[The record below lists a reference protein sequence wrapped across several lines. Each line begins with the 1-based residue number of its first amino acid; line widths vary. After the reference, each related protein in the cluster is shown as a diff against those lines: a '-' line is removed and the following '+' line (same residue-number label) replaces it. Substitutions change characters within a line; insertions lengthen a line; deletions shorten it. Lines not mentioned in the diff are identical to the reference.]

1 MWRSTQIC
9 SAPVRLATNHPPDRH
24 LDWQTLLVAAILL
37 VKDARTS
44 ILMDMPL
51 PIAETEALADT
62 PLRAVARRTHP
73 ALRAAALGTL
83 SIVVFLVLWQAA
95 SATHLDFFLRFD
107 NIPAPSVVAW
117 RALDVVP
124 SAAFL
129 TDVVVSCERVYLGF
143 VLAALA
149 AVPIGLLIGRSA
161 TAHALIFPL
170 CELLRPVPAIAWVP
184 ISIMLWPTD
193 FQSIVF
199 ITFLGA
205 FFPILLNTLHGM
217 RRIDPVLVLAARTLG
232 AGEAAIF
239 REVYLPGALP
249 AIFTGLAVGMGVG
262 WVSVIAAEMISGQ
275 SGIGYFTWAA
285 YSLIQ
290 YPDIVLGMVAIGL
303 LGLVSSAFI
312 RYLSRIA
319 MPWAVTP

>member
-1 MWRSTQIC
+1 
-9 SAPVRLATNHPPDRH
+9 
-24 LDWQTLLVAAILL
+24 
-37 VKDARTS
+37 
-44 ILMDMPL
+44 MDMPM
-51 PIAETEALADT
+51 PTEPAVLALTTPSPEAAARRRMRLAKLRPLALAT
-62 PLRAVARRTHP
+62 FAI
-73 ALRAAALGTL
+73 AA
-83 SIVVFLVLWQAA
+83 FLAAWQAA

-107 NIPAPSVVAW
+107 NIPAPSIVFAHAVA
-117 RALDVVP
+117 VVP
-124 SAAFL
+124 SADFL
-129 TDVVVSCERVYLGF
+129 NDVIVSCERVFLGF

-149 AVPIGLLIGRSA
+149 AVPTGLVIGRYPI
-161 TAHALIFPL
+161 AHELIFPL
-170 CELLRPVPAIAWVP
+170 CEILRPVPAIAWVP

-205 FFPILLNTLHGM
+205 FFPILLNTLLGM
-217 RRIDPVLVLAARTLG
+217 RRVDPVLVLAARSLG
-232 AGEAAIF
+232 AGEGAIF
-239 REVYLPGALP
+239 REVYLPGAMP

-303 LGLVSSAFI
+303 LGLVSSAAI
-312 RYLSRIA
+312 RGLGRLA
-319 MPWAVTP
+319 MPWLATQ

>member
-1 MWRSTQIC
+1 
-9 SAPVRLATNHPPDRH
+9 
-24 LDWQTLLVAAILL
+24 
-37 VKDARTS
+37 
-44 ILMDMPL
+44 MDMPM
-51 PIAETEALADT
+51 PTEPAVLALTTPSPEAAARRRMRLAKLRPLALAT
-62 PLRAVARRTHP
+62 LAI
-73 ALRAAALGTL
+73 AA
-83 SIVVFLVLWQAA
+83 FLAAWQAA

-107 NIPAPSVVAW
+107 NIPAPSIVFAHAVV
-117 RALDVVP
+117 VVP
-124 SAAFL
+124 SADFL
-129 TDVVVSCERVYLGF
+129 NDVIVSCERVFLGF

-149 AVPIGLLIGRSA
+149 AVPTGLVIGRYPI
-161 TAHALIFPL
+161 AHELIFPL
-170 CELLRPVPAIAWVP
+170 CEILRPVPAIAWVP

-205 FFPILLNTLHGM
+205 FFPILLNTLLGM
-217 RRIDPVLVLAARTLG
+217 RRVDPVLVLAARSLG
-232 AGEAAIF
+232 AGEGAIF
-239 REVYLPGALP
+239 REVYLPGAMP

-303 LGLVSSAFI
+303 LGLVSSAAI
-312 RYLSRIA
+312 RGLGRLA
-319 MPWAVTP
+319 MPWLATQ

>member
-1 MWRSTQIC
+1 
-9 SAPVRLATNHPPDRH
+9 
-24 LDWQTLLVAAILL
+24 
-37 VKDARTS
+37 
-44 ILMDMPL
+44 MDMPMPSEPAVL
-51 PIAETEALADT
+51 ALTTPSPAVAARRRMRLAKLRPLALAT
-62 PLRAVARRTHP
+62 LAI
-73 ALRAAALGTL
+73 AA
-83 SIVVFLVLWQAA
+83 FLAAWQAA

-107 NIPAPSVVAW
+107 NIPAPSIVFAHAVV
-117 RALDVVP
+117 VVP
-124 SAAFL
+124 SADFL
-129 TDVVVSCERVYLGF
+129 NDVIVSCERVFLGF

-149 AVPIGLLIGRSA
+149 AVPTGLVIGRYPI
-161 TAHALIFPL
+161 AHELIFPL
-170 CELLRPVPAIAWVP
+170 CEILRPVPAIAWVP

-205 FFPILLNTLHGM
+205 FFPILLNTLLGM
-217 RRIDPVLVLAARTLG
+217 RRVDPVLVLAARSLG
-232 AGEAAIF
+232 AGEGAIF
-239 REVYLPGALP
+239 REVYLPGAMP

-303 LGLVSSAFI
+303 LGLVSSAAI
-312 RYLSRIA
+312 RGLGRLA
-319 MPWAVTP
+319 MPWLATQ